1 MPPPHWR
8 QYQIEFP
15 DRVGAEQIAAH
26 DLLPVLSAA
35 QDARLLHGWWF
46 VRKKPWKLRYLA
58 DDPAP
63 TKVTDLLDKLAAD
76 GCITGWAPGIYEP
89 EIRAFGGDAA
99 MQAAHTL
106 FHHDSHHL
114 LTRAAQLDAPVLGQC
129 ETTVLL
135 CSAMLRAAGLDWYE
149 QGDVWANVAQLR
161 PTDPAAT
168 TPERVTHLASAMRRL
183 MTADTRSFCAASGG
197 PLVGCDGWVDAF
209 EHAGQELADLA
220 RRGRLTRGLR
230 AVLAHHI
237 IFHTNRAGL
246 PTHDQAILAALAS
259 HTVFTT
265 DAHAVSPPI
274 PVLSTTK
281 VPQVT
286 TLRDDPSAVSVEQF
300 RDDLTDRLRDQNVVR
315 TPAIEAAFRR
325 TPRHL
330 FLPGVPAQD
339 AYADNPVYTKRDASG
354 ASISAASQ
362 PWIVAMM
369 LDQLDARPGE
379 RILEVGAGT
388 GYNAALLAALVGDT
402 GHVATIDVDADL
414 VAGARRHLTAAGIDN
429 VEVVHGD
436 GALGHPDGAPY
447 DRIIA
452 TVGAFETPTAWLDQ
466 LTPTGRLVVPLR
478 LRGTSSRSIVFE
490 RGADGGWV
498 SRESRLA
505 VFMPLRG
512 IGDDARRVVALTPEQ
527 DVTLQVNKDQP
538 VDAPALAGILDAP
551 RHEEWTD
558 VLFPPNVSYEWLEL
572 WLAMRLDHALMRMNV
587 HADAAARGAASPMF
601 PWGSMATTRGTNL
614 AYLTTRPAP
623 PAADG
628 GKLYQVGVIGHGP
641 SGHELARQ
649 VAEEVGTWGTRYR
662 DRSVRFEMPDA
673 PATANPGTG
682 RFVLHRPHHP
692 ITVIWE

>member
-1 MPPPHWR
+1 M
-8 QYQIEFP
+8 
-15 DRVGAEQIAAH
+15 
-26 DLLPVLSAA
+26 
-35 QDARLLHGWWF
+35 
-46 VRKKPWKLRYLA
+46 
-58 DDPAP
+58 
-63 TKVTDLLDKLAAD
+63 
-76 GCITGWAPGIYEP
+76 
-89 EIRAFGGDAA
+89 
-99 MQAAHTL
+99 
-106 FHHDSHHL
+106 
-114 LTRAAQLDAPVLGQC
+114 
-129 ETTVLL
+129 
-135 CSAMLRAAGLDWYE
+135 
-149 QGDVWANVAQLR
+149 
-161 PTDPAAT
+161 
-168 TPERVTHLASAMRRL
+168 
-183 MTADTRSFCAASGG
+183 
-197 PLVGCDGWVDAF
+197 
-209 EHAGQELADLA
+209 
-220 RRGRLTRGLR
+220 
-230 AVLAHHI
+230 
-237 IFHTNRAGL
+237 
-246 PTHDQAILAALAS
+246 
-259 HTVFTT
+259 
-265 DAHAVSPPI
+265 
-274 PVLSTTK
+274 
-281 VPQVT
+281 T
-286 TLRDDPSAVSVEQF
+286 TLRDDPSAVSADQL
-300 RDDLTDRLRDQNVVR
+300 RDDLTDRLRDQNVIC

-369 LDQLDARPGE
+369 LDQLDAQPGE
-379 RILEVGAGT
+379 RIMEVGAGT

-402 GHVATIDVDADL
+402 GHVTTIDVDADL
-414 VAGARRHLTAAGIDN
+414 VAGARRHLAAAGIAN
-429 VEVVHGD
+429 VEVIEGD

-466 LTPTGRLVVPLR
+466 LTPTARLVVPLR

-490 RGADGGWV
+490 RGAGGWV

-527 DVTLQVNKDQP
+527 DITLQVNKDQP
-538 VDAPALAGILDAP
+538 VDASALSGILCTP
-551 RHEEWTD
+551 SHKEWTD
-558 VLFPPNVSYEWLEL
+558 VLFPPNVSYEWMEL
-572 WLAMRLDHALMRMNV
+572 WLALRLDHALMRMNV

-601 PWGSMATTRGTNL
+601 PWGSMATTRGANL